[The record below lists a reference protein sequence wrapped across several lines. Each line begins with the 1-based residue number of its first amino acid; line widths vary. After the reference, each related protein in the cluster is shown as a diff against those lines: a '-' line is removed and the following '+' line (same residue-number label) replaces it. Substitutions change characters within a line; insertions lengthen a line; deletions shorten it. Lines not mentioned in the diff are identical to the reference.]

1 MMWGRRKKKAARN
14 RVGAFLDEGSEIEGR
29 YACSGTVVLDA
40 RLRGELSAQDALV
53 IGEHGVVHATVRAA
67 SVVVRGEVVGDV
79 TASERVELKKT
90 ARVTGDIEAPVVVM
104 EEGAVH
110 DGACRMTAAKPA
122 EAAAPVAIAVGS

>member
-1 MMWGRRKKKAARN
+1 MWGRRKQKAARN

-110 DGACRMTAAKPA
+110 DGACRMTAAKPV
-122 EAAAPVAIAVGS
+122 EAATPVAIAVGS